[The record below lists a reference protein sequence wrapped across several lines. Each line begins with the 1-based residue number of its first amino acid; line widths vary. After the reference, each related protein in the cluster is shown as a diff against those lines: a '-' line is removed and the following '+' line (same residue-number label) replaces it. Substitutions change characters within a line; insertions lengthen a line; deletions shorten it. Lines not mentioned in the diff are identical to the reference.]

1 MEAREKA
8 FPVQFKG
15 FQSVSLLDYP
25 GKIAAIVFTGG
36 CNFRCPFCHNR
47 DLVLNRELKSIEED
61 EILNYL
67 MEKKA
72 WLDGLVVSGGEP
84 TVQAGLPRF
93 LEKVKNLGYFVKI
106 DTNGSNPGMLEE
118 LIERKLVDYIAMDVK
133 APLRSDAYLKAI
145 GIEDERVLKN
155 VERSIDL
162 LLNSN
167 GIDYEFR
174 TTFVPKIL
182 REEDILP
189 IAERIKGAKK
199 YFIQQFRPADSL
211 IDPSFAEVK
220 PLPLDRLEKL
230 RDEIAGYF
238 KICKVRGARK

>member
-1 MEAREKA
+1 M
-8 FPVQFKG
+8 QFKG

-47 DLVLNRELKSIEED
+47 DLVLNRELKSIEEG
-61 EILNYL
+61 EILSYL
-67 MEKKA
+67 MEKKG

-93 LEKVKNLGYFVKI
+93 LEKVKNLGYLVKI
-106 DTNGSNPGMLEE
+106 DTNGSNPEMLEE
-118 LIERKLVDYIAMDVK
+118 LMERKLVDYIALDVK
-133 APLRSDAYLKAI
+133 APLKGDIYSKAI
-145 GIEDERVLKN
+145 GVKDERILKS

-182 REEDILP
+182 SEEDIIL
-189 IAERIKGAKK
+189 IADRIKGAKK
-199 YFIQQFRPADSL
+199 YFIQQFRPVGSL
-211 IDPSFAEVK
+211 IDQSFAEVN

-230 RDEIAGYF
+230 RDRVAGYF